1 MGSGVGAVM
10 AEIMEAMCLGPGG
23 YRLSFVYTKMIN
35 ELSCLRFG
43 KQAGTTRSSNAD
55 VGGNRG
61 FKDSFIGITSD
72 PPLGFGRW
80 P

>member
-1 MGSGVGAVM
+1 M

-23 YRLSFVYTKMIN
+23 NTLSFVYTKMIN
-35 ELSCLRFG
+35 ELTLSCLKFG
-43 KQAGTTRSSNAD
+43 KQAGTVRSSNAD
-55 VGGNRG
+55 IGGNRG
-61 FKDSFIGITSD
+61 LKDSFVGIKSD